1 MRERRIITNRV
12 TRDGL
17 SGYLLSTMTL
27 GEIYAAHAPAIFRC
41 LLVWSRNAAVAEDL
55 TAETF
60 YRAIVSRQTIRSAT
74 ARGYLITIARN
85 VWRRYV
91 ARRERENGLPPDIVA
106 PASLSAETRIDL
118 QRTLEAL
125 ARLPENLRE
134 PLVLYAQG
142 GLSYEEIAT
151 QLDISLAA
159 VKIRIFRARQRL
171 ETCR

>member
-1 MRERRIITNRV
+1 LHKSCNQESF
-12 TRDGL
+12 
-17 SGYLLSTMTL
+17 SGYLLSTMAMS
-27 GEIYAAHAPAIFRC
+27 EIYAAHAPAVFRC

-60 YRAIVSRQTIRSAT
+60 CRAILSRQTIRSAT
-74 ARGYLITIARN
+74 ARGYLITTARN

-106 PASLSAETRIDL
+106 PASLCAEARIDL

-125 ARLPENLRE
+125 AALPEDLRE

-142 GLSYEEIAT
+142 GLSYEEIAA
-151 QLDISLAA
+151 QLNISLAA
-159 VKIRIFRARQRL
+159 
-171 ETCR
+171 

>member
-1 MRERRIITNRV
+1 MKI
-12 TRDGL
+12 
-17 SGYLLSTMTL
+17 
-27 GEIYAAHAPAIFRC
+27 GEIYAEHAPAIFRC

-60 YRAIVSRQTIRSAT
+60 YRAIVCGQAVCTLT
-74 ARGYLITIARN
+74 ARGYLIAIARN
-85 VWRRYV
+85 VWRKHL
-91 ARRERENGLPPDIVA
+91 ARHGRESGLSTDLIA
-106 PASLSAETRIDL
+106 PNTLCAEARIDL
-118 QRTLEAL
+118 QRTLQAL
-125 ARLPENLRE
+125 AALPEDLRE

-171 ETCR
+171 ETYR